1 MRIEPLNE
9 HVRINLCNVY
19 IDTQRLL
26 SPDTVMASFAGYPM
40 QPHHLNMSRIHIH
53 YSTGYNLCSRL
64 IHAEFTRLALSVW
77 ASSHSNSSVVSCTP
91 LVARTRI
98 FVRPVV
104 CARSLSEVAQKV
116 CLSIPIQSSS
126 NLLCFI
132 RDRCFQSRRNSDI
145 SCPASGG
152 NQTFPHT

>member
-1 MRIEPLNE
+1 MNMCGSIF
-9 HVRINLCNVY
+9 VY

-98 FVRPVV
+98 FVWPVV
-104 CARSLSEVAQKV
+104 CARSLSEGAQKV
-116 CLSIPIQSSS
+116 CLSIPIQSFTS

-132 RDRCFQSRRNSDI
+132 RDHCFQSRRNTDI